1 MAYVIPI
8 FVAFVQSLLHKNN
21 IGVTYVR
28 ISNFIMEPITF
39 VPLHFVAMSRSI
51 ITVTKIPFVS
61 TLVNIVVG
69 IKSKPQTP
77 KGT

>member
-1 MAYVIPI
+1 
-8 FVAFVQSLLHKNN
+8 
-21 IGVTYVR
+21 
-28 ISNFIMEPITF
+28 MEPITF
-39 VPLHFVAMSRSI
+39 VPLHFVAMSWSI